1 SNVEIYNI
9 TGSQFNDELFGGDF
23 SDTLSGGNGRDTID
37 GGQGAD
43 VLDGGEGSDTL
54 SRNLSIFNQG
64 SVVDN
69 TLSTMTLIDGT
80 TASNFENLDITLGS
94 GDDTIRTGLGVDTVD
109 GGAGIDLL
117 EIDYSLSANRISYSS
132 NSVPALGS
140 GRLSGGGNIV
150 EFSNVEI
157 YNITGSQFNDELFGG
172 DFNDTLS
179 GGNGRD
185 TLDGG
190 NGNDIAVFA
199 GSISEYEITRD
210 GITTTVEN
218 ISNRGDG
225 RDTLF
230 NIEAIQF
237 SDFIGDISSVI

>member
-1 SNVEIYNI
+1 MANIIGTSGDDFLNGTFEDDIIRTGLGVDTVDGGAGIDLLEIDYSLSANRISYSSNSVPALGSGRLSGGGNIVEFSNVEIYNI

-94 GDDTIRTGLGVDTVD
+94 GDDTIRTGLG
-109 GGAGIDLL
+109 
-117 EIDYSLSANRISYSS
+117 
-132 NSVPALGS
+132 
-140 GRLSGGGNIV
+140 
-150 EFSNVEI
+150 
-157 YNITGSQFNDELFGG
+157 
-172 DFNDTLS
+172 
-179 GGNGRD
+179 
-185 TLDGG
+185 
-190 NGNDIAVFA
+190 
-199 GSISEYEITRD
+199 
-210 GITTTVEN
+210 
-218 ISNRGDG
+218 
-225 RDTLF
+225 
-230 NIEAIQF
+230 
-237 SDFIGDISSVI
+237 